1 MIYALKFKRQQEL
14 ARLFGELLAAS
25 LTATPLPDCLV
36 PVPLHPSRYRTRGF
50 NQALEIARPLA
61 DRLKLPLCPNL
72 CRRVRP
78 TPPQRLLDAQTRRQN
93 LRGAFQATADLSGC
107 RIALVDDVLTTGAT
121 ADALAAVLKQA
132 GAKQVEVWV
141 LARA

>member
-1 MIYALKFKRQQEL
+1 
-14 ARLFGELLAAS
+14 
-25 LTATPLPDCLV
+25 V

-93 LRGAFQATADLSGC
+93 LRGAFQTTADLSGC